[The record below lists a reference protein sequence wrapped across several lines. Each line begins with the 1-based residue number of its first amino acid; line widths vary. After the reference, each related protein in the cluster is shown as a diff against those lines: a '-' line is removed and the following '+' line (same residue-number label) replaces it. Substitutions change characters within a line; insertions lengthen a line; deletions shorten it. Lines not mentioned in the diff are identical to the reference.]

1 MEFSNTTFDEAEKT
15 ITLRKIRKALRDRLA
30 RKFPDKTNEQT
41 TDITHEILRVHG
53 LHKDNFDYVKTIEQ
67 AISERINDISID
79 DNSNKN
85 EKTIKGT
92 LNESVSPTFKAV
104 GYDYLFRV
112 LKQIYGKREAKRL
125 SGLMY
130 DFSLG
135 LSDSTNILIPY
146 CWAMD
151 ASKLVTIG
159 RDFGQLQSK
168 PAKRISSY
176 ISALCETIHQIS
188 SHLAGAVA
196 IGTFFLDIAHLG
208 IFKEKFSIE
217 QIKNDPIIKKYIEN
231 EFQQFI
237 HSVNHLSRMAAESPF
252 TNVSIFDKTKLN
264 ELIKPEN
271 MGWYFMDEQG
281 EIDIEYCID
290 YIIEIQNIYL
300 DLFDKGDPLK
310 DGLMYRFPVSTVNV
324 SKQKTENGFEIIH
337 ENFLDDFLDKYDI
350 SKYNIFAS
358 EGTKTASCCRLLSD
372 SEMLDLAG
380 QSNSFGGTSI
390 SLGSHRVV
398 TTNFNRIALECDSI
412 DDFYKILDSRVSDCA
427 KILKSH
433 KTLIQILADAGL
445 QSFIKNGWINMD
457 RLFSTYGILGVV
469 EAVKTLNT
477 KFEHDSSDLM
487 KDILVFF
494 NDKVKEYS
502 DREGLIGN
510 IEQIP
515 GESYAVRLASVDRML
530 YSEEKVPYQLYSNQ
544 FVPLWE
550 DATMWEKLS
559 EDGKYNQLLTGGGI
573 VHAQIAEK
581 VTKQQAKKIINYS
594 VQVGCEHFALNC
606 VYNLCLKN
614 HLTLGNI
621 GTCSVCGDTE
631 LKKFTRVVGFMTEVD
646 SWNKTRREWEFP
658 KRTFVKFE

>member
-1 MEFSNTTFDEAEKT
+1 MEFSSTTFDEAEKT
-15 ITLRKIRKALRDRLA
+15 ITLRKIRTALRDRLSK
-30 RKFPDKTNEQT
+30 KFPDKTNVQT
-41 TDITHEILRVHG
+41 IDLTHEILKIHG

-79 DNSNKN
+79 DNSNKS

-92 LNESVSPTFKAV
+92 LNESVSPAFKAV

-112 LKQIYGKREAKRL
+112 MKQIYGKREAKRL

-135 LSDSTNILIPY
+135 LSDSTNILLPY

-151 ASKLVTIG
+151 ASKLVTVG
-159 RDFGQLQSK
+159 RTFGQLQSN
-168 PAKRISSY
+168 PSKRISSY

-208 IFKEKFSIE
+208 MFKENFSLE
-217 QIKNDPIIKKYIEN
+217 QIKNDPDTKKYIEN

-252 TNVSIFDKTKLN
+252 TNVSIFDKTKLK
-264 ELIKPEN
+264 ELLKPEN
-271 MGWYFMDEQG
+271 MGWYFMNEEG
-281 EIDIEYCID
+281 EIDLDYCIE
-290 YIIEIQNIYL
+290 YIIETQNIYL
-300 DLFDKGDPLK
+300 DLFDKGDPLQ
-310 DGLMYRFPVSTVNV
+310 DGLMYRFPVTTMNF
-324 SKQKTENGFEIIH
+324 SKEETEDGFKIIH
-337 ENFLDDFLDKYDI
+337 EDFLDDFLDKRDV

-398 TTNFNRIALECDSI
+398 TTNFNRIALECESI
-412 DDFYKILDSRVSDCA
+412 DDFYSILDSRVSDCA
-427 KILKSH
+427 KILKAH
-433 KTLIQILADAGL
+433 KTLIQILTDAGL
-445 QSFIKNGWINMD
+445 QSFIKNGWININ

-469 EAVKTLNT
+469 EAVKTLSER
-477 KFEHDSSDLM
+477 FEIESDDIM
-487 KDILVFF
+487 KDILIFF

-502 DREGLIGN
+502 EREGLIGN

-515 GESYAVRLASVDRML
+515 GESYAVRLASVDKML
-530 YSEEKVPYQLYSNQ
+530 YGEEKVPYMLYSNQ

-559 EDGKYNQLLTGGGI
+559 TDGKYNQLLTGGGI

-581 VTKQQAKKIINYS
+581 VTKQQSKKIINHS
-594 VQVGCEHFALNC
+594 VRVGCEHFALNC
-606 VYNLCLKN
+606 VYNLCSRK
-614 HLTLGNI
+614 HLSLGNI
-621 GTCSVCGDTE
+621 DICPVCGNTE
-631 LKKFTRVVGFMTEVD
+631 LKKFTRVVGFLTEVD

-658 KRTFVKFE
+658 KRTFVKMD